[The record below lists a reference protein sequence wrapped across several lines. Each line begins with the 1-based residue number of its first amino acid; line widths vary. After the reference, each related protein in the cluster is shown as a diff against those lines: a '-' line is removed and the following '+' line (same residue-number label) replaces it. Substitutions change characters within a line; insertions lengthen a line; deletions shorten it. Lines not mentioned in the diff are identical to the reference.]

1 MNYLHVGYPKC
12 GSSFLQNA
20 YFTQENG
27 FCNLLIHAPHE
38 FRDFIAHDL
47 LISDSMSYS
56 GKMPA
61 ITEHSVFKKNIG
73 LSAEDFITAP
83 VDYSLLLDRW
93 TELFP
98 TSKVL
103 IVIRSQPDL
112 IYSWYVQLINAGYFR
127 NIHQFTRELMWDRQ
141 RSIWGRLD
149 YDSVARLTIE
159 KFTDVKIVIYETM
172 NTDYSG
178 YIRDLNSFFETNAVV
193 PNQKYRKT
201 PSYTA
206 VLAMRTL
213 NSLFRHGYGLSM
225 MSIQPS
231 YNVGPGRGRVNNV
244 ILPVEGNRRANIHK
258 WSKRIAKIM
267 PKFDR
272 KINNRQIY
280 RDEYEDL
287 FVECFGE
294 SNRRLRDL
302 TGLDLGKYNYPG
314 V

>member
-38 FRDFIAHDL
+38 FRDFITHDL

-56 GKMPA
+56 GNMPA

-112 IYSWYVQLINAGYFR
+112 IYSWYVQLINAGTSEIFISLLA
-127 NIHQFTRELMWDRQ
+127 NLCGIVNVVF
-141 RSIWGRLD
+141 GA
-149 YDSVARLTIE
+149 DS
-159 KFTDVKIVIYETM
+159 TM
-172 NTDYSG
+172 TVSQD
-178 YIRDLNSFFETNAVV
+178 
-193 PNQKYRKT
+193 
-201 PSYTA
+201 
-206 VLAMRTL
+206 
-213 NSLFRHGYGLSM
+213 
-225 MSIQPS
+225 
-231 YNVGPGRGRVNNV
+231 
-244 ILPVEGNRRANIHK
+244 
-258 WSKRIAKIM
+258 
-267 PKFDR
+267 
-272 KINNRQIY
+272 
-280 RDEYEDL
+280 
-287 FVECFGE
+287 
-294 SNRRLRDL
+294 
-302 TGLDLGKYNYPG
+302 
-314 V
+314 

>member
-1 MNYLHVGYPKC
+1 MNYLHIGYPKC
-12 GSSFLQNA
+12 GSTYLQNS

-27 FCNLLIHAPHE
+27 FLNLLIHAPHE
-38 FRDFIAHDL
+38 FRDFITHDL

-61 ITEHSVFKKNIG
+61 IPELSEFKKNIG

-93 TELFP
+93 AELFP

-127 NIHQFTRELMWDRQ
+127 NIHQFTREIMWDRQ
-141 RSIWGRLD
+141 RSIWSRLD

-159 KFTDVKIVIYETM
+159 KFTDVKIVTYETM
-172 NTDYSG
+172 NTDYSC
-178 YIRDLNSFFETNAVV
+178 YIRGLNSFFETNAVV
-193 PNQKYRKT
+193 PNQKYRET
-201 PSYTA
+201 PSNSA
-206 VLAMRTL
+206 VLAMRIL
-213 NSLFRHGYGLSM
+213 NRLFRHGYGLSM

-231 YNVGPGRGRVNNV
+231 YNVGPGRGRVNDV
-244 ILPVEGNRRANIHK
+244 ILPVEGNRRTNIRK
-258 WSKRIAKIM
+258 WSNRIAKIM
-267 PKFDR
+267 PVFNR
-272 KINNRQIY
+272 RINNRQIY
-280 RDEYEDL
+280 REEYEDL